1 MEKIVM
7 QDDVWSYIARE
18 TMAEGYGSREQ
29 ARYYGRIIADE
40 VVKGNLSVDDL
51 ASCVA
56 WAGQLARET
65 ADMDGD
71 EAQDE
76 VLARRL
82 LHSSTTTALKAV
94 GDQRRRT
101 VHHADYR
108 RRCQLATNKTN
119 SGLFRLEAHDLG
131 LNGLANLRGQ
141 VKLRAGKI

>member
-1 MEKIVM
+1 MK
-7 QDDVWSYIARE
+7 DDVWSYIARE
-18 TMAEGYGSREQ
+18 TMVEGYGLREQ

-40 VVKGNLSVDDL
+40 VVKGNLPVDDL
-51 ASCVA
+51 AGCVA
-56 WAGQLARET
+56 WAGHLARET
-65 ADMDGD
+65 AEVDSDGD
-71 EAQDE
+71 QDE

-101 VHHADYR
+101 VHRADYR
-108 RRCQLATNKTN
+108 RRCQLVTGRTNN
-119 SGLFRLEAHDLG
+119 GLFRLEAHDLG